1 MRGVA
6 RGAALAAV
14 VLDLGG
20 AWLDYRQ
27 GGVHITLSRAALI
40 TAISLIPCAAAFLI
54 AVAEQFRRPP
64 CGDLH
69 AVDTMRLPII
79 VPRGYVG
86 AAVLGG
92 IGTLA
97 AMGEG
102 FGLYIFLAGI
112 ALIALALSQAAPR
125 RAARA

>member
-6 RGAALAAV
+6 RGAALVAV

-27 GGVHITLSRAALI
+27 GGVLITLSRAAFI
-40 TAISLIPCAAAFLI
+40 TAIALIPCAAAFLI
-54 AVAEQFRRPP
+54 AVAEQIRRPSR
-64 CGDLH
+64 GDLH

-112 ALIALALSQAAPR
+112 ALIALALSQASPR